1 MSFIPIT
8 RIVYCDDPNCECV
21 YTWERAEGDRPT
33 DFEND
38 KLPCGHKIGKIIFK
52 AGYIREGDNAID
64 MLEYLINN
72 HMIKYSAFRMIR
84 EKGGELKSG
93 CSCSV
98 PDSDLNE
105 DELEDMD
112 WE

>member
-8 RIVYCDDPNCECV
+8 RIVYCDDPDCQCV
-21 YTWERAEGDRPT
+21 YTWERAEGDKPT

-52 AGYIREGDNAID
+52 AGYIREGDNAVD

-72 HMIKYSAFRMIR
+72 HMIKYSAFHMIR

-93 CSCSV
+93 CSCIV
-98 PDSDLNE
+98 PDSDLSE